1 MKLSKVHQLL
11 GDYLQQHGDLDTYYI
26 DRGSGQEV
34 GICPFEGLFIPI
46 RKKEK
51 SGKIELYS
59 DSVDAQTVFVID
71 IL

>member
-11 GDYLQQHGDLDTYYI
+11 GDYLQQHGDL
-26 DRGSGQEV
+26 V

-51 SGKIELYS
+51 SGEIELYS